1 MKKKF
6 IPEVDNTPGPGVTSN
21 KKELD
26 LGPLKLTGTRLLLTS
41 HFFRLTFSRMNFV
54 ISLIIVVG
62 LALGPT
68 ASGHG
73 IKAQAHPEMVHGV
86 AGDVSCK
93 DESTSFMMRYRCL
106 YDIQE

>member
-1 MKKKF
+1 
-6 IPEVDNTPGPGVTSN
+6 
-21 KKELD
+21 
-26 LGPLKLTGTRLLLTS
+26 
-41 HFFRLTFSRMNFV
+41 MNFV

-62 LALGPT
+62 LVWGPT

-93 DESTSFMMRYRCL
+93 DESTRDSEMTVCCEVFGGHCTPGSFLKEPTTLVVWRPQGAKVLISSDQLQSGIDSEAETPPPR
-106 YDIQE
+106 I